1 MTDTD
6 SHSDDTTGEWY
17 TERMKKMD
25 SQESIA
31 KRLHTVMYRRH
42 IQNLATGR
50 VLDVGCGIGMN
61 LRFTHP
67 ESVGVDHNE
76 HSVAETVA
84 AGLRAYTPKELHSRA
99 DEYSGYF
106 DSMLVA
112 HVVEHMDKE
121 SGVGL
126 LEEYLP
132 YLKPSARIVL
142 ITPDKGGY
150 VTDPTHVRF
159 VDFEASREL
168 VESVGFSVKKS
179 YAFPIPRAIGKSRR
193 GNEFVVVGS
202 RAGSA
207 G

>member
-1 MTDTD
+1 MNDAEPQGE
-6 SHSDDTTGEWY
+6 DTTGQWY
-17 TERMKKMD
+17 TDRMKQMD
-25 SQESIA
+25 SHESIA

-61 LRFTHP
+61 LRFTAA

-76 HSVAETVA
+76 HSVAEATA
-84 AGLRAYTPKELHSRA
+84 AGFTAYTPKELHSRA
-99 DEYSGYF
+99 EQYQGYF

-121 SGVGL
+121 TGVGL

-142 ITPDKGGY
+142 ITPDEGGY
-150 VTDPTHVRF
+150 ATDPTHVRF
-159 VDFEASREL
+159 VDFDASREL
-168 VESVGFSVKKS
+168 VESVGFAVKRS

-193 GNEFVVVGS
+193 GNEFVVVGT
-202 RAGSA
+202 R
-207 G
+207 

>member
-1 MTDTD
+1 MTDTEP
-6 SHSDDTTGEWY
+6 HGTDTTGEWY

-25 SQESIA
+25 SHESIA

-42 IQNLATGR
+42 IQNLAPGR

-61 LRFTHP
+61 LRFTSP
-67 ESVGVDHNE
+67 ESAGVDHNE
-76 HSVAETVA
+76 HSVAEARA
-84 AGLRAYTPKELHSRA
+84 AGLTAFVPKELHA
-99 DEYSGYF
+99 QAEQYHEYF

-142 ITPDKGGY
+142 ITPDEGGY
-150 VTDPTHVRF
+150 ATDPTHVRF
-159 VDFEASREL
+159 VDFAASQEL
-168 VESVGFSVKKS
+168 VESVGFSVKRS
-179 YAFPIPRAIGKSRR
+179 YAFPIPRSIGKTRR
-193 GNEFVVVGS
+193 GNEFVVVGI
-202 RAGSA
+202 RPAPVG
-207 G
+207 